1 MGKEIEGGMYET
13 KVLEE
18 LETNYTNADKN
29 SRLDYNVD
37 GCSCMRCGC
46 FKSAWTIVL
55 SPAGV
60 AAGLAA
66 AAAAATID
74 LGSKI

>member
-1 MGKEIEGGMYET
+1 MDLESKSRMYES

-18 LETNYTNADKN
+18 LKSSHANVDGKKSLE
-29 SRLDYNVD
+29 YNID
-37 GCSCMRCGC
+37 GCSCMGCGC

-60 AAGLAA
+60 AAGMAAYAVAA
-66 AAAAATID
+66 A
-74 LGSKI
+74 L